1 MSAWRYRVT
10 SAALLIVLA
19 LPVSVGA
26 QPAPPSQ
33 TPGPSQPQTP
43 PQPPAQAPAPSGAP
57 PTVPPVPPVPVIS
70 GGVPFSLPD
79 AVSAALQKNFT
90 IRLQALQALIAQAQV
105 AQAEAGL
112 LPKINM
118 TGTYTDTFQQVPPN
132 PITIIV
138 SGAPVTFTLPA
149 APNPLYTF
157 GLTLTYPLYSGGALQ
172 DQVAIARANFT
183 GSQAQLA
190 ATVGLVVLQVR
201 QAYYQV
207 QLTQGQVAAAQRAV
221 DAARE
226 NVRVTGARVRVG
238 SSPQFDLLQAQAQ
251 EAQFE
256 QSLTQ
261 AKANAVQAQ
270 QNLDIVVNQ
279 PQTTVVSPTSPFGL
293 PEPPQD
299 SEALVALALRTRPE
313 LQVSQAA
320 IQAQEAAID
329 LAASGLRPT
338 VTISGGGSV
347 QTGDPTT
354 KFPVNWSGMVTAAW
368 AIWDGGLTPAKIEQA
383 RQQLAVAQTQDA
395 QLRQTVEQQVR
406 SAYLNLQNAAET
418 LRSAESQLTAA
429 REQLRIAN
437 VRFQAGVGTQLEVV
451 QAQQTLAQADQA
463 VVQAQYNYNLAIAQ
477 IDQATGT
484 QVKY

>member
-1 MSAWRYRVT
+1 MSAWRYRVA
-10 SAALLIVLA
+10 SAALLAVLA
-19 LPVSVGA
+19 LPIPVGA
-26 QPAPPSQ
+26 QTTQPPAPPGA
-33 TPGPSQPQTP
+33 PGVP
-43 PQPPAQAPAPSGAP
+43 PSGAP
-57 PTVPPVPPVPVIS
+57 VPTVPPVPAVPTIS
-70 GGVPFSLPD
+70 GGVPLSLPD

-90 IRLQALQALIAQAQV
+90 IRLQALQVLIAQAQV

-118 TGTYTDTFQQVPPN
+118 TGNSQDTFQSPPPR
-132 PITIIV
+132 PITITV
-138 SGAPVTFTLPA
+138 NGSPVTFTLPPSA
-149 APNPLYTF
+149 NPLYTF
-157 GLTLTYPLYSGGALQ
+157 GLTLTYPLYSGGALE
-172 DQVAIARANFT
+172 DQIAIARANFA
-183 GSQAQLA
+183 GSQGQLS
-190 ATVGLVVLQVR
+190 ATLGQVVLQVR

-226 NVRVTGARVRVG
+226 NVRVTDARVRVG

-251 EAQFE
+251 LAQFE

-279 PQTTVVSPTSPFGL
+279 PQTTIVSPTTPFGL

-299 SEALVALALRTRPE
+299 QEALVAMALRARPE

-320 IQAQEAAID
+320 IRAQEAAID
-329 LAASGLRPT
+329 LAEAGYRPT
-338 VTISGGGSV
+338 ITISGGGQV
-347 QTGDPTT
+347 QTGDPATN
-354 KFPVNWSGMVTAAW
+354 FPISWSGTVTAAW
-368 AIWDGGLTPAKIEQA
+368 AIWDGGLTTAKVEQA

-406 SAYLNLQNAAET
+406 NAYLNLQNAAET
-418 LRSAESQLTAA
+418 LRFAAAQLAAA

-451 QAQQTLAQADQA
+451 QAQQTLATADQT

-484 QVKY
+484 QVKF